1 MSTSFQSPTMGAIHV
16 SEAQFDELKPLPY
29 KPISA
34 DSHVTEPPNCYT
46 DYIDPKYR
54 DVAPHMIANDKGGA
68 QFVVDGMAMKIGMGG
83 LAAAGVDPK
92 EIKLDTA
99 SFDEIHR
106 GGWDPKARVAEQ
118 EVDGVGG
125 EIVYPSVGMLICNHP
140 DADYKKACFDAYN
153 RWLQDFQGGAP
164 DRIFGVGQTAVRSV
178 EETIED
184 LRRIK
189 EMGFWGV
196 MMPCDPSTEFD
207 YDDKR
212 FDPLWQ
218 AAIELKLPLS
228 FHILTSQRD
237 TGILGMGL
245 PGRSKGKANMFQG
258 LIRANQD
265 AISLFIWGGIFERF
279 PELKMVCVEADAGW
293 APHFMYR
300 MDHFYRRHRFH
311 AGNTDLPRL
320 PSEYFRE
327 NVYLTFQDDLVAFN
341 TIELMNPRRLLWA
354 NDFPHSDST
363 WPWSQ
368 QMLAR
373 QTQNMSDEVRRMI
386 LRDNVAELYN
396 LPVEDD
402 DLLITEKR
410 VVTL

>member
-1 MSTSFQSPTMGAIHV
+1 MSMSTSFQSPTMGAIHV
-16 SEAQFDELKPLPY
+16 SEAQFDELRPLPY

-46 DYIDPKYR
+46 DYIDPKWR
-54 DVAPHMIANDKGGA
+54 DVAPHMIANEKGGA
-68 QFVVDGMAMKIGMGG
+68 QFVVDGMDMKIGMGG
-83 LAAAGVDPK
+83 LAAAGIDPK

-118 EVDGVGG
+118 DQDGVGG

-153 RWLQDFQGGAP
+153 RWLQEYQGGAP

-184 LRRIK
+184 FRRIK

-218 AAIELKLPLS
+218 AAIDLELPLS

-245 PGRSKGKANMFQG
+245 PGRSQGKANMF
-258 LIRANQD
+258 
-265 AISLFIWGGIFERF
+265 
-279 PELKMVCVEADAGW
+279 
-293 APHFMYR
+293 
-300 MDHFYRRHRFH
+300 
-311 AGNTDLPRL
+311 
-320 PSEYFRE
+320 
-327 NVYLTFQDDLVAFN
+327 
-341 TIELMNPRRLLWA
+341 
-354 NDFPHSDST
+354 
-363 WPWSQ
+363 
-368 QMLAR
+368 
-373 QTQNMSDEVRRMI
+373 
-386 LRDNVAELYN
+386 
-396 LPVEDD
+396 
-402 DLLITEKR
+402 
-410 VVTL
+410 